1 MRTDSFETPS
11 DLLEAAAA
19 VERAA
24 ARRYCELADEMKA
37 AGNVELEA
45 IFRDLAVEEAG
56 HLQTLQE
63 WSGSESVGEST
74 QGDWRRT
81 GPEVSIGEDEPPDP
95 YTLTPYR
102 ALSIA
107 VHNEERAFAFF
118 SAVAADAEDPA
129 VRELAERLAHEELGH
144 AARLRKARRAAYKAA
159 GRRPALHRWALPHGD
174 IGELRHF
181 RSVAASLEFAIAER
195 HQAVAAA
202 VVAQDTAADV
212 ASITRVAQQS
222 REAASSLAAG
232 NEERARRVQD
242 GALPATVPEAL
253 RDMLLDLEEAYAFY
267 IGVAESRLDQHIVEE
282 AQRLSQDAL
291 ARMATVREA
300 LSQGQ
305 TPPWH

>member
-1 MRTDSFETPS
+1 MKTNSFETPS
-11 DLLEAAAA
+11 DLLETAAA

-24 ARRYCELADEMKA
+24 ARRYRELAEEMKG

-45 IFRDLAVEEAG
+45 IFRELAVEEAG

-63 WSGSESVGEST
+63 WAGSESVGQGSE
-74 QGDWRRT
+74 GDWRRT
-81 GPEVSIGEDEPPDP
+81 GPEVSTGGDEPPDP

-118 SAVAADAEDPA
+118 SAVAADAENPA

-159 GRRPALHRWALPHGD
+159 GRHPGLHRWALPRAGIED
-174 IGELRHF
+174 LAHF
-181 RSVAASLEFAIAER
+181 RRLAASLELGIAER
-195 HQAVAAA
+195 HETVADAVARDA
-202 VVAQDTAADV
+202 VPEAESV
-212 ASITRVAQQS
+212 TRIARQS
-222 REAASSLAAG
+222 RDAASAIEPRDA
-232 NEERARRVQD
+232 EPARRVED
-242 GALPATVPEAL
+242 AALPTSVPEAL

-267 IGVAESRLDQHIVEE
+267 AGLADASLDQHIVEE
-282 AQRLSQDAL
+282 AQRLSQQAL
-291 ARMATVREA
+291 GRLATVREA

>member
-1 MRTDSFETPS
+1 MKTKSFETPS

-24 ARRYCELADEMKA
+24 ARRYRELAEEMKR
-37 AGNVELEA
+37 AGNIELEA
-45 IFRDLAVEEAG
+45 IFEQLAVEEAA

-63 WSGSESVGEST
+63 WAGSDSVGATTE
-74 QGDWRRT
+74 GDWRRT
-81 GPEVSIGEDEPPDP
+81 GPEVNGDEDEPPDP

-144 AARLRKARRAAYKAA
+144 AARLRKARRAAYRAT
-159 GRRPALHRWALPHGD
+159 GRRPGLHRWALPRAEIED
-174 IGELRHF
+174 LSHF
-181 RSVAASLEFAIAER
+181 RRIAAALELGIAER
-195 HQAVAAA
+195 HEAVAAA
-202 VVAQDTAADV
+202 ITRDAAADAASV
-212 ASITRVAQQS
+212 AHVARQS
-222 REAASSLAAG
+222 RDAASSLEPSNA
-232 NEERARRVQD
+232 EPPRRAED
-242 GALPATVPEAL
+242 ATLPTSVPEAL

-267 IGVAESRLDQHIVEE
+267 AGVADAGPDQHIVEE
-282 AQRLSQDAL
+282 AQRLSQQTL
-291 ARMATVREA
+291 GRLATVREA